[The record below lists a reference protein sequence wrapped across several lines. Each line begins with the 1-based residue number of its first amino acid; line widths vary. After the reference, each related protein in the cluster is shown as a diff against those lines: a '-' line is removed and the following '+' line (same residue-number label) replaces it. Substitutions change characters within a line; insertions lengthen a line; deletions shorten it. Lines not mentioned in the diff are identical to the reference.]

1 VTVRRS
7 FPAEVTSVAAARRF
21 VSAELADVG
30 TRLETVVLL
39 VSELATNAV
48 RHATSAFE
56 LSIDRTD
63 GRVRVEVA
71 DEGAGTPTPQA
82 HDIDAPSGRGLQIVE
97 ALADEWGITE
107 RPPGKVVWFTLG
119 LKTLPA

>member
-1 VTVRRS
+1 MTVRQT

-21 VSAELADVG
+21 VSGELADLG

-56 LSIDRTD
+56 LSIHRSD
-63 GRVRVEVA
+63 GQVRVEVA
-71 DEGAGTPTPQA
+71 DEGAGAPTQQA

-97 ALADEWGITE
+97 ALADEWGVTD
-107 RPPGKVVWFTLG
+107 RHPGKVVWFTVG
-119 LKTLPA
+119 LTPMSA